1 MKTRTKSEILAELG
15 GLPEEIYDTL
25 LGKFKTITIDQL
37 DKIRTGITSGNIV
50 ESGNLAHSMK
60 GAAANLR
67 LDAIFDS
74 IVKLEKDIK
83 GGKSITVIEPQLS
96 KLKTM
101 VETLELK

>member
-15 GLPEEIYDTL
+15 GLPEDIYDTL
-25 LGKFKTITIDQL
+25 LAKFKTITIGQL
-37 DKIRTGITSGNIV
+37 DKIRDCVTAGNTT

-67 LDAIFDS
+67 LDAILVNV
-74 IVKLEKDIK
+74 VKLEKDIK
-83 GGKSITVIEPQLS
+83 AGKSIKIIEPQLAR
-96 KLKTM
+96 LKTL